1 MARYT
6 GSVCRLCRREGEK
19 LFLKGTKCV
28 TDKCP
33 LEHRNFPPGQHGRRR
48 GKVTE
53 YGIRLREK
61 QKMKRIYGLMETQ
74 FKNYFYKAS
83 RMKGLTGE
91 NLIILL
97 ERRLD
102 NTVYRMGF
110 ASSRREAR
118 QLVRHG
124 HFRVNGRKVNI
135 PSYLLRPNDV
145 VEVKEKS
152 KSLVRIKESLEV
164 AEHRGTIPWVEV
176 DPEKMK
182 GVFKV
187 VPRREDVPL
196 PINESLIVE
205 LYSK

>member
-6 GSVCRLCRREGEK
+6 GSVCRMCRREGEK
-19 LFLKGTKCV
+19 LFLKGTKCA
-28 TDKCP
+28 TEKCP

-53 YGIRLREK
+53 YGLRLREK
-61 QKMKRIYGLMETQ
+61 QKMKRIYGLLETQ
-74 FKNYFYKAS
+74 FKNYFHKAS

-118 QLVRHG
+118 LLVRHG

-135 PSYLLRPNDV
+135 PSYLLRPGDA

-164 AEHRGTIPWVEV
+164 SEHREAITWVDV
-176 DPEKMK
+176 DSEKMR
-182 GVFKV
+182 GSFKHI
-187 VPRREDVPL
+187 PRREDVPL